1 MSKFCRNLSDES
13 KVVRVLDSYTD
24 NGDCLKKF
32 KKDLTIF
39 HLIDQYFILTYMQIQ
54 RDVNMDMKIWI
65 FELVR

>member
-1 MSKFCRNLSDES
+1 
-13 KVVRVLDSYTD
+13 VVRVLDSYTD